1 MPYTKKRVR
10 GTVHRPASSNV
21 VHVWLT
27 LNHYFD
33 HKIHLN
39 INFPENFSRV
49 LNFISKKLI
58 LRAKSAVNRFV

>member
-1 MPYTKKRVR
+1 MPKKRVR

-39 INFPENFSRV
+39 INFPENFSRD

-58 LRAKSAVNRFV
+58 LRTKSA